1 MGICYKLYH
10 FIRKTL
16 ASQAL
21 KTVTLGGP
29 PHSSSSSTATRDS
42 GSKQGKELQINED
55 YGNKELL
62 PTHGNFLS
70 SLAAQ
75 AEKKNNAFMNI
86 DEIATK
92 NMTCLSQAK
101 PPKKTVSI
109 NDNVEEIA
117 PFNKKKRR
125 SKSFQKSSSLN
136 QNEEEEPKPLRSIL
150 KVGSDL
156 NS

>member
-1 MGICYKLYH
+1 MDPREFHLQPMGICYKLYH

-42 GSKQGKELQINED
+42 GSKQ
-55 YGNKELL
+55 
-62 PTHGNFLS
+62 
-70 SLAAQ
+70 AQ

>member
-1 MGICYKLYH
+1 MDPREFHLQPMGICYKLYH

-42 GSKQGKELQINED
+42 ED